1 MSGGRAADA
10 HGFELLFEEFWMRLS
25 THRRRAHGQ
34 GAGRHV
40 RWVPQRHLAPHLVGR
55 GRYIVR
61 HVHLA
66 RAVAFRDARRTNRQT
81 GGRARSAGWHVRW
94 QMRRH
99 RCHGTALPSGGRL
112 TALSNL
118 VELPLQRRVPYAQ
131 LLFVLALEAERFD
144 IELAVPPNLED
155 VSVGLATEGLDAD
168 HVAQKDAALELE
180 RR

>member
-1 MSGGRAADA
+1 
-10 HGFELLFEEFWMRLS
+10 
-25 THRRRAHGQ
+25 
-34 GAGRHV
+34 
-40 RWVPQRHLAPHLVGR
+40 
-55 GRYIVR
+55 
-61 HVHLA
+61 
-66 RAVAFRDARRTNRQT
+66 
-81 GGRARSAGWHVRW
+81 
-94 QMRRH
+94 MRRH
-99 RCHGTALPSGGRL
+99 RRHGTALPSGDRL

-155 VSVGLATEGLDAD
+155 VGVGLATEGLDAD